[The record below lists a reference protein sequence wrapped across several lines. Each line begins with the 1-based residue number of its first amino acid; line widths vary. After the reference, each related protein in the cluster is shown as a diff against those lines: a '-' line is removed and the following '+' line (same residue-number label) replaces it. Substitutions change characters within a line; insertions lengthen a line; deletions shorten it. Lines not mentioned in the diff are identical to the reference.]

1 MKKGRLKMNIE
12 ELKQTIEQRTGV
24 PASLLKGETAEENI
38 AQAKALLAY
47 KRESEQQRPKTA
59 TEQFSDW
66 FSGYMGERDR
76 QTAAAFG
83 LHYEA
88 PETDPAGAALADIAE
103 AVRVEGGGY
112 PIVRDGGQVDTSKMP
127 DPRPA
132 AEQFADWLGQQT
144 AFDPFKDA
152 DGWKRLL

>member
-1 MKKGRLKMNIE
+1 MTIE

-24 PASLLKGETAEENI
+24 PASLLTGETAEENI
-38 AQAKALLAY
+38 AQAKAMLAY
-47 KRESEQQRPKTA
+47 KREYEQQRPKTA
-59 TEQFSDW
+59 AEQFSDW
-66 FSGYMGERDR
+66 LGGQLEEKNR

-88 PETDPAGAALADIAE
+88 PEADPAGAALADIAE

-112 PIVRDGGQVDTSKMP
+112 PMVKDGGQVDTSNMP

-132 AEQFADWLGQQT
+132 REQFADWLGQQT
-144 AFDPFKDA
+144 TFDPFKDA
-152 DGWKRLL
+152 DGWKRVL